1 MTSISEKFS
10 LLQFFFL
17 CSPFGAPVNLILEIV
32 CQFVILESPFLV
44 EGFLE
49 SLVLISSRMKAIVRQ

>member
-10 LLQFFFL
+10 LLHFFF
-17 CSPFGAPVNLILEIV
+17 CSPFGALVNLILEIV
-32 CQFVILESPFLV
+32 RPFVILESPFLV
-44 EGFLE
+44 EGFLL